1 MASNY
6 VSDGDRIQWKNTT
19 GAAVASGQLV
29 KVGGGT
35 LGVTLVALA
44 INETGSVSLE
54 GVFDNM
60 PKVSGAVFAQG
71 EKLLFDVSADSGKG
85 QLDDSAAVGA
95 SGDVMG
101 GCIAWAAGANLE
113 TTCTIKLTPG
123 NSTVTA

>member
-1 MASNY
+1 MATNY
-6 VSDGDRIQWKNTT
+6 LNPGDVIQWKNET
-19 GAAVASGQLV
+19 GATVASGQLV

-35 LGVTLVALA
+35 LGVALVALA
-44 INETGSVSLE
+44 INETGSVAIE
-54 GVFDNM
+54 GVFSGM
-60 PKVSGAVFAQG
+60 PKVTAAVFAQG